1 MLFTPIKGC
10 LPNANHKQTI
20 EDIIRNKPV
29 SSRLFKVFVDYK
41 LQEVLPQK
49 GIFMIFSDT
58 VDWQFHS

>member
-29 SSRLFKVFVDYK
+29 SSRLFKVVGQRREMVPPY
-41 LQEVLPQK
+41 
-49 GIFMIFSDT
+49 
-58 VDWQFHS
+58 